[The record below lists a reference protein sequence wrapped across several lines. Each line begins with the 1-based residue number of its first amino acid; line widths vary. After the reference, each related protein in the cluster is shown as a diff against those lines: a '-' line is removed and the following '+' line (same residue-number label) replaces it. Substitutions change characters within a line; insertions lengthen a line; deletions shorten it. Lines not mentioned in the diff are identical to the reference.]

1 MENVNISL
9 SITEQS
15 INCQQTF
22 PAVVTIAE
30 TPFIELD
37 LNQPSWNGSSF
48 DLCEGLYISTTLTGL
63 NFYNVNASTYDSI
76 YINWGDGSDTTVIGT
91 TDTTNHI
98 FNNGNNYTI
107 SLTPYDNGCGLTSY
121 YDIEGGLIVDTITAG
136 GMGFVQTSL
145 CSDSASRF
153 YLYDQNSV
161 PISTIGPNDMLTWS
175 IICEDAIIMYEEIWY
190 GTDSMSN
197 YLSTLPNQTD
207 SILIFEYVFE
217 ENSCNCHP
225 TNFGI
230 GTYLVKGV
238 LTRSCGGNAIE
249 AGIGV
254 SIEDAIEAEFTIDST
269 ACVDDSLTFYN
280 QSGTGC
286 NGTTLANSD
295 SVTFIWDYG
304 DCSSSATTVS
314 TYPFPSTTHVYSQP
328 GIYDVTLTAI
338 SFCGETDTTSQI
350 TVYPSPN
357 VSFIFTDTIC
367 DNDLV
372 SFNQQVFADSSY
384 IRIDT
389 CNTSPL
395 DTNHITVPAGNTNFT
410 YSWNFDDPNSL
421 TQDTSSFPNPTHTFS
436 ACGTYY
442 VSLLVSDN
450 NGCDSLFTDTVIVY
464 ELPDANFWTPE
475 VCEGTATCIID
486 NSTVNTTNGCYGAP
500 IYNWEYFI
508 TDDST
513 GLIIDTLYFDINDAD
528 ADSCYLFTPDCD
540 STTESFTYTIELI
553 VTDSL
558 NCVDNRIKTTK
569 VLCTPD
575 ADFDTIAVC
584 QGETKQF
591 TNLSSPLNGMSWEWV
606 IDPVLGNYAAGFDEF
621 DRHPEFIFDTC
632 GIFYITLFQIDPDTL
647 LGSSC
652 NDSVTKQIIV
662 HCLPEAS
669 FTSDIICQGD
679 STELI
684 STSLQGSQPSGP
696 ITDWNWSVNNI
707 NNDTNYHVFNNCDST
722 NVTLTV
728 TDSASCTNTFNDN
741 IFVKCNPIAD
751 IFAENQ
757 CFDNQPI
764 SFIDTSSDG
773 TGTIDSWYWEI
784 TGGNYVS
791 GDTSST
797 QYPSFIFDSCG
808 IYTAYLTVND
818 SLECSNID
826 SINVEVYCFPE
837 AIFSIENVCENL
849 VTPFDGSASTA
860 IIDTFIWI
868 LSNGYT
874 DTTTTPIWN
883 DYQFSNC
890 GNYSA
895 DLFVIDNHGCTDS
908 SITMDFDVYCPP
920 IANFEFDSVCE
931 GTATPIW
938 STSQSGNSPSAPI
951 DNWDWSFDGTTET
964 DSSFTHTFS
973 NCGPFPVTLTVSDT
987 NNCTSPALPLDI
999 FVKCNPDAEIFAK
1012 DDCFNNQPISFIDT
1026 STNGTGTI
1034 DTWNWTILDGLYNS
1048 PDTNTTQNPSF
1059 TFNSC
1064 GDKTAYLEVTDS
1076 LNCSDTDSFTVDI
1089 YCLPE
1094 ALFTFTNVCLDSTMY
1109 FTNQSTP
1116 VVPITGWSW
1125 DFGDNSPL
1133 STDTNPS
1140 HTYGSCGD
1148 YNVTLTITDSLGCI
1162 VIYEDSVT
1170 IYCPP
1175 VITSFYSNT
1184 GGVCEGSDS
1193 AWFNSAYNL
1202 GDTTIAS
1209 WLWEFGDGTN
1219 STDSGFTNFNI
1230 YDTCNTSNPFT
1241 AIYTIIDN
1249 NSCLDYDT
1257 TDIEIFCAPNVSV
1270 LDTADGED
1278 VCLGGISAF
1287 GITFYPDYNIN
1298 YYI

>member
-1 MENVNISL
+1 MTKIIHILKKLLFILIIATTLLFSKEGFAQCDIDYYPTSNPNNTCLVAGNDITFNYPSAVTFFLWDSTHTTFIWYNSTASTNADWLSTAGTYIVDVMVDNGLPFPLDALIIQCTDTITIAPGIVSLPPNILLSYCQWNTINLEDTLNAYFLQNATNPQYTFTDIAGNPINGTNYYINTSGLTTINVTVLDASGCTDTEQIIIDAQANNINTQSYTISDTIIPFCENTTTSFQINDPDTTNAFTYNWTVDGTNYLDTVGFQHTFYGSQASPLPNPGIFYVTLTISDSTGCSVIYNTQITSLGMVIPTSQGSGMTFGDAASPGCAFDSTSTVQQTPSIYWIEVNNNGVVTPITEMGPLDTIFWSISCDAAAIANGVPDILDTFWVYSDLPDLIIPNPISL
-9 SITEQS
+9 S
-15 INCQQTF
+15 N
-22 PAVVTIAE
+22 PDVA
-30 TPFIELD
+30 
-37 LNQPSWNGSSF
+37 
-48 DLCEGLYISTTLTGL
+48 GL
-63 NFYNVNASTYDSI
+63 
-76 YINWGDGSDTTVIGT
+76 
-91 TDTTNHI
+91 
-98 FNNGNNYTI
+98 
-107 SLTPYDNGCGLTSY
+107 
-121 YDIEGGLIVDTITAG
+121 
-136 GMGFVQTSL
+136 VQ
-145 CSDSASRF
+145 F
-153 YLYDQNSV
+153 
-161 PISTIGPNDMLTWS
+161 W
-175 IICEDAIIMYEEIWY
+175 
-190 GTDSMSN
+190 
-197 YLSTLPNQTD
+197 
-207 SILIFEYVFE
+207 E
-217 ENSCNCHP
+217 ENSCNCL
-225 TNFGI
+225 NGEYEI
-230 GTYLVKGV
+230 Y
-238 LTRSCGGNAIE
+238 
-249 AGIGV
+249 
-254 SIEDAIEAEFTIDST
+254 
-269 ACVDDSLTFYN
+269 VD
-280 QSGTGC
+280 
-286 NGTTLANSD
+286 
-295 SVTFIWDYG
+295 V
-304 DCSSSATTVS
+304 
-314 TYPFPSTTHVYSQP
+314 QP
-328 GIYDVTLTAI
+328 GCGNDHYDVTVHKKVNDPVDAQFELPTPLCVGDTNTFQNASESGCDGLTFVEDTVSYIWDFGDCIVLSESIATSSFDPFPNI
-338 SFCGETDTTSQI
+338 THAYSQAGIYNVTLTVVSFCGETDTAAQI
-350 TVYPSPN
+350 TVNPKPN
-357 VSFIFTDTIC
+357 VSFTFTDTIC

-372 SFNQQVFADSSY
+372 SFNSNAFADSTY
-384 IRIDT
+384 LRIDN
-389 CNTSPL
+389 CSLNPL
-395 DTNHITVPAGNTNFT
+395 DTNHITVPAGDTNFT

-442 VSLLVSDN
+442 VTLLVSDN

-508 TDDST
+508 ADDIT

-606 IDPVLGNYAAGFDEF
+606 IDTALGNYAAGFDEF

-632 GIFYITLFQIDPDTL
+632 GTFEITLFQIDPDTL

-696 ITDWNWSVNNI
+696 ITDWNWSVNTI

-784 TGGNYVS
+784 TGGDYLT

-797 QYPSFIFDSCG
+797 QYPSYTFDSCG

-826 SINVEVYCFPE
+826 SINVEIYCLPE
-837 AIFSIENVCENL
+837 AIFSIENVCEDL

-931 GTATPIW
+931 GTATAIW
-938 STSQSGNSPSAPI
+938 GTSQPGNSPSAPI
-951 DNWDWSFDGTTET
+951 DTWDWSFDGTTET

-999 FVKCNPDAEIFAK
+999 FVKCNP
-1012 DDCFNNQPISFIDT
+1012 
-1026 STNGTGTI
+1026 
-1034 DTWNWTILDGLYNS
+1034 
-1048 PDTNTTQNPSF
+1048 
-1059 TFNSC
+1059 
-1064 GDKTAYLEVTDS
+1064 
-1076 LNCSDTDSFTVDI
+1076 
-1089 YCLPE
+1089 
-1094 ALFTFTNVCLDSTMY
+1094 
-1109 FTNQSTP
+1109 
-1116 VVPITGWSW
+1116 
-1125 DFGDNSPL
+1125 
-1133 STDTNPS
+1133 
-1140 HTYGSCGD
+1140 
-1148 YNVTLTITDSLGCI
+1148 
-1162 VIYEDSVT
+1162 
-1170 IYCPP
+1170 
-1175 VITSFYSNT
+1175 
-1184 GGVCEGSDS
+1184 
-1193 AWFNSAYNL
+1193 
-1202 GDTTIAS
+1202 
-1209 WLWEFGDGTN
+1209 
-1219 STDSGFTNFNI
+1219 
-1230 YDTCNTSNPFT
+1230 
-1241 AIYTIIDN
+1241 
-1249 NSCLDYDT
+1249 
-1257 TDIEIFCAPNVSV
+1257 
-1270 LDTADGED
+1270 
-1278 VCLGGISAF
+1278 
-1287 GITFYPDYNIN
+1287 
-1298 YYI
+1298 